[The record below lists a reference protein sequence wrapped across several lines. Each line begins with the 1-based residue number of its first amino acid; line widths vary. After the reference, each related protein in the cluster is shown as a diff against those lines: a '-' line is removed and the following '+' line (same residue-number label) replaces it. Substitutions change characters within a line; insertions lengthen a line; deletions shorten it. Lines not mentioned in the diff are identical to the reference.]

1 MITHREETPSGR
13 QSNSFLNI
21 SQPDSQ
27 TEPSNLTKNLISG
40 SQTAFAI
47 KENPAHITM
56 TFQKRGLPLPSQWV
70 CFPISEVSLG
80 LYQGSNGWHP
90 AGCWIQSFLKGSSVR
105 TAENQGRRQGSSYSL
120 ASRAFEDTPQ
130 HSPVPGSLLPARGFG
145 RAWPRAV

>member
-13 QSNSFLNI
+13 QSDSFLNT

-27 TEPSNLTKNLISG
+27 TEPSNRTKNLISE

-47 KENPAHITM
+47 KENPAHVTM
-56 TFQKRGLPLPSQWV
+56 TFQKRGLPLPSQQVFSHIRGFSGSVPGLQWV
-70 CFPISEVSLG
+70 AP
-80 LYQGSNGWHP
+80 GWVLDP
-90 AGCWIQSFLKGSSVR
+90 ELSKGSSVR

-120 ASRAFEDTPQ
+120 ASRAVVDTPQ
-130 HSPVPGSLLPARGFG
+130 HSQVPGSLPAAQGFG